1 MPKALIVDD
10 SPAERRLAGTILEEG
25 DGLTVLYASEGLE
38 ALAVI
43 DQEPPDVV
51 ITDLRMPKMG
61 GLDLVKEI
69 RTRHNRI
76 PVILM
81 TSFGSEDIAAEALR
95 RGAASYVPKR
105 NLITDLRG
113 TVERVIASARRAHRA
128 QAAFSCLERTESHFV
143 LDNDPHMIGVL
154 VGQLQECIVPI
165 GLSDEAGCTQI
176 GIALEEAVRNAV
188 YHGNLE
194 VSSVLREDGEIAY
207 EALAEERRRQTP
219 YRGRRTH
226 ITATILP
233 SEATYIIRDEGP
245 GFDPTAL
252 PDPTDPNNLDRVSG
266 RGLLLMRTFMNEV
279 TFSDTGNQVTM
290 VKRRDGQAG

>member
-25 DGLTVLYASEGLE
+25 EDLTVLYASEGLE

-43 DQEPPDVV
+43 EQEPTDVV
-51 ITDLRMPKMG
+51 ITDLRMPKMN

-69 RTRHNRI
+69 RTKHSCV

-81 TSFGSEDIAAEALR
+81 TSFGSEDTAAEALR

-105 NLITDLRG
+105 NLMTDLRG

-143 LDNDPHMIGVL
+143 LHNDPHMIGVL
-154 VGQLQECIVPI
+154 VGHLQECIVPI
-165 GLSDEAGCTQI
+165 GLSDEAGCIQI

-194 VSSVLREDGEIAY
+194 VSSDLREDGEIAY
-207 EALAEERRRQTP
+207 EALAGERRTQAP
-219 YRGRRTH
+219 YRDRRTH

-233 SEATYIIRDEGP
+233 SEATYVIRDEGP
-245 GFDPTAL
+245 GFDPNAL
-252 PDPTDPNNLDRVSG
+252 PDPTDPGNLDRVSG
-266 RGLLLMRTFMNEV
+266 RGVLLMRTFMDEV
-279 TFSDTGNQVTM
+279 TFSGTGNQVTM
-290 VKRRDGQAG
+290 VKRRDSQTG